1 MPWEGLKVSRQKEWD
16 FKGLEVGMSLKMSVI
31 FLPAQHPKGRMGL
44 ERWAGVRLPKS
55 AAGVDK
61 SLAFVSERREVPG

>member
-1 MPWEGLKVSRQKEWD
+1 MPWEGLKVSRQKEQD

-31 FLPAQHPKGRMGL
+31 LLPAQHPKGRMGL

-55 AAGVDK
+55 VEGVDK
-61 SLAFVSERREVPG
+61 SLAFVSEYREVPG

>member
-1 MPWEGLKVSRQKEWD
+1 
-16 FKGLEVGMSLKMSVI
+16 MSLKMSVI